1 MAVKALNERQLFRMK
16 RVNLEK
22 RIQQYYSKT
31 QDSESVIEYGM
42 AILVF
47 NAITMTN
54 YSFVCKDLIQEIFL
68 TKEPTD
74 KMREFCLYFYD
85 FFD

>member
-31 QDSESVIEYGM
+31 QY
-42 AILVF
+42 
-47 NAITMTN
+47 
-54 YSFVCKDLIQEIFL
+54 
-68 TKEPTD
+68 
-74 KMREFCLYFYD
+74 
-85 FFD
+85 

>member
-54 YSFVCKDLIQEIFL
+54 YSFVCKDLI
-68 TKEPTD
+68 
-74 KMREFCLYFYD
+74 
-85 FFD
+85 

>member
-31 QDSESVIEYGM
+31 QDSESV
-42 AILVF
+42 
-47 NAITMTN
+47 TN
-54 YSFVCKDLIQEIFL
+54 MVWRF
-68 TKEPTD
+68 
-74 KMREFCLYFYD
+74 
-85 FFD
+85 